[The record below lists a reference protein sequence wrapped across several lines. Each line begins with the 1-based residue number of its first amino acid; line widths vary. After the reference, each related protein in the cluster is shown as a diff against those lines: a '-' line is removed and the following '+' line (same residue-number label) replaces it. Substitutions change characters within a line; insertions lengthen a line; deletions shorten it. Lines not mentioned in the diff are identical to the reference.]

1 MSNERI
7 TISGRSSSQNASSA
21 FCGTVTGEDGKKS
34 KGIIPK
40 DTRSFTAV
48 QAQNHCAVQP
58 LFCSLPYANS
68 ETLILLKA
76 TAITARV
83 GQGHSI
89 ANMFMLWLFHAVWY
103 CMWRNMCRSNESSSP
118 FIGQLPIQMADGEAS
133 AVTTFGAKSR
143 TDFNVRIATNNGYIL
158 HVELLKKRA
167 ATNLD
172 RHFRYSKNLIGLKK
186 RK

>member
-1 MSNERI
+1 MRRRLSVEQWQGKDR
-7 TISGRSSSQNASSA
+7 
-21 FCGTVTGEDGKKS
+21 KKS

-89 ANMFMLWLFHAVWY
+89 TNMFMLWLFHAVWY

-133 AVTTFGAKSR
+133 AVTTFGAKNRAERISTWESR
-143 TDFNVRIATNNGYIL
+143 PTTATYSTARGT
-158 HVELLKKRA
+158 VEEKGCYQLGPSFQIFWGSHWIEKEKM
-167 ATNLD
+167 T
-172 RHFRYSKNLIGLKK
+172 S
-186 RK
+186 

>member
-1 MSNERI
+1 MSNETI

-21 FCGTVTGEDGKKS
+21 FCGTVTGERQKK
-34 KGIIPK
+34 KVKELYQKIPGVS
-40 DTRSFTAV
+40 RLFRP
-48 QAQNHCAVQP
+48 QNHCAVQP

-89 ANMFMLWLFHAVWY
+89 TNMFMLWLFHAVWY

-143 TDFNVRIATNNGYIL
+143 TDFNVRIATNNSHIQYC
-158 HVELLKKRA
+158 
-167 ATNLD
+167 TWNC
-172 RHFRYSKNLIGLKK
+172 
-186 RK
+186 

>member
-1 MSNERI
+1 MSNETI

-21 FCGTVTGEDGKKS
+21 FCGTVTGERQKKS

-89 ANMFMLWLFHAVWY
+89 TNMFMLWLFHAVWY

-143 TDFNVRIATNNGYIL
+143 TDFNVRIATNNSHIQYC
-158 HVELLKKRA
+158 
-167 ATNLD
+167 TWNC
-172 RHFRYSKNLIGLKK
+172 
-186 RK
+186 